1 MYNFIGSR
9 EEALQVIRAIGERDR
24 LIADLRKALAD
35 LQNMPEYDGTVK
47 TSRKRLEIKRA
58 ARALTRG

>member
-35 LQNMPEYDGTVK
+35 LQNMPEYDGTVE